1 MGELMKK
8 NKAMEGRRK
17 HRCTLLGASSFI
29 MEGDQ
34 KFESSKPPA
43 MLTIP
48 VKTQTAI
55 HIGDLLCNPLTRLH
69 EAQPPE
75 LLRSKA
81 CNPQSME
88 LASLTGGSQSA
99 AHVTIPSGDLV
110 TACLYRQC
118 QWRFAQGHQT
128 RHWFWQFGSCMHAFH
143 VKKCLLPEIISK
155 QPHLGK

>member
-1 MGELMKK
+1 MKK

-43 MLTIP
+43 MLAIP

-69 EAQPPE
+69 EALPPE

-81 CNPQSME
+81 FNPQSME

-99 AHVTIPSGDLV
+99 NRIAIWTGGFVS
-110 TACLYRQC
+110 ACTKRHWC
-118 QWRFAQGHQT
+118 WRFAQGHQT
-128 RHWFWQFGSCMHAFH
+128 RHWF
-143 VKKCLLPEIISK
+143 
-155 QPHLGK
+155 